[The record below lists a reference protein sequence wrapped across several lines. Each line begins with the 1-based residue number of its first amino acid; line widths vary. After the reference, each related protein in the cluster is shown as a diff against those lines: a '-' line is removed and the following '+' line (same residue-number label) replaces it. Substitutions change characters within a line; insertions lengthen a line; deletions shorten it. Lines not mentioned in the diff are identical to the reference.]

1 MSLNLSENVYGYEI
15 TEPEITQNNPI
26 FRMSNYGMEYKI
38 EITVTLNAKPDTD
51 RVVFVI
57 ASGKGTIM
65 NQILRIIIPKT
76 FNYYWH
82 FYLRSKIMKGQFHT
96 IRIAQ

>member
-1 MSLNLSENVYGYEI
+1 
-15 TEPEITQNNPI
+15 
-26 FRMSNYGMEYKI
+26 MEYKI